1 MLEVFATDLRSQ
13 ISVRFLLLSLTMD
26 DQRIAYTIHQVIK
39 SHEGRPT
46 KHPTLNPHNER
57 RIIQKVASSIRLR
70 DELLDTVN
78 KRDYYVK
85 KLNRLLE
92 KVIEGEGASSIS
104 EASNSKSKLPKLD
117 PQFITDRTNAKA
129 YVERVLLENPSTA
142 TRLKEEMT
150 YHYKLQED
158 WKSERE
164 EIVEKFRLLEQVEIQ
179 QVLRKLEGYH
189 PSKANKMKE
198 KMMSEALA
206 KWQADFDAELQTYD
220 EKVMFSA
227 QLVASKNTTTL
238 EGLKIPFFCI
248 DKEHEY
254 LDLKKDKVYI
264 LETIQEIMK
273 RS

>member
-1 MLEVFATDLRSQ
+1 
-13 ISVRFLLLSLTMD
+13 MD

-46 KHPTLNPHNER
+46 KHATLNPHNER

-92 KVIEGEGASSIS
+92 KVIESEGASSIS
-104 EASNSKSKLPKLD
+104 EASTSKSKLSKLD
-117 PQFITDRTNAKA
+117 PQFITDRANAKA
-129 YVERVLLENPSTA
+129 YVERVLENPSTA

-150 YHYKLQED
+150 YHYKLQEE

-179 QVLRKLEGYH
+179 QVLKKLEGYH
-189 PSKANKMKE
+189 PSKANKIKE
-198 KMMSEALA
+198 EMMLEALA
-206 KWQADFDAELQTYD
+206 KWQADLDAELLTYD

-248 DKEHEY
+248 DKEHET
-254 LDLKKDKVYI
+254 LDLKEDKVYI
-264 LETIQEIMK
+264 LEIIQEIIK
-273 RS
+273 RLETNRSEATIG